1 MAEGENTVFTKHSA
15 AILIMFALALAPA
28 ASGQDRPSPFGAS
41 ARRAPAVVGDTGDV
55 DNNTANQNA
64 APLAASQEPFPAEAS
79 AMQQAELAWRTAK
92 NRLEDMGSGCVLNG
106 AQIIDNAKAAKLRA
120 VAAYAAYYQ
129 KVVEYW
135 TKIRD
140 GSGEA
145 EITGRAESAELQAHL
160 GQIEREAS
168 LIARRKSDLE
178 RSLNENQVA
187 GDHKALDDLSRLQ
200 ENKVEQVEKARAAL
214 EQNQLGRSYILKRRD
229 YAGQRLDE
237 AKELLQALRTEG
249 YLYQQLYST
258 IGHRHSLACDGEVPH
273 PQGFPSTWRQDVKKL
288 GSQDPDDR

>member
-1 MAEGENTVFTKHSA
+1 
-15 AILIMFALALAPA
+15 
-28 ASGQDRPSPFGAS
+28 
-41 ARRAPAVVGDTGDV
+41 
-55 DNNTANQNA
+55 
-64 APLAASQEPFPAEAS
+64 
-79 AMQQAELAWRTAK
+79 MQQAELAWRTAK

-106 AQIIDNAKAAKLRA
+106 AQIIENANAAKLRL

-140 GSGEA
+140 ASGEA

-160 GQIEREAS
+160 GQLEREAS
-168 LIARRKSDLE
+168 LIDRRKSDLE

-187 GDHKALDDLSRLQ
+187 GDHKALEDLSKLG
-200 ENKVEQVEKARAAL
+200 ENKGEQVEKARAAL
-214 EQNQLGRSYILKRRD
+214 DQNRLGHVYILKRRE
-229 YAGQRLDE
+229 YAGQRMDE
-237 AKELLQALRTEG
+237 ANELLQALRTEG
-249 YLYQQLYST
+249 YLYKQLYST

-273 PQGFPSTWRQDVKKL
+273 PQGFPSVWREDVKKL